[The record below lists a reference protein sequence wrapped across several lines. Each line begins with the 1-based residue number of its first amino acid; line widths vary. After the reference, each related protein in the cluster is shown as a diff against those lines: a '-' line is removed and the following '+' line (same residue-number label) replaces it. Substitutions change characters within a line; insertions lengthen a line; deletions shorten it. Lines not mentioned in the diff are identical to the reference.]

1 MRHGGDL
8 AEAVERYGIPEG
20 DWLDLST
27 GINPRPWP
35 LAERVAAADL
45 RGLSRLPSFRDLDRL
60 LAAARAAYA
69 VPAPLAITAAPGT
82 EILIRL
88 LPHLSRGPAAVA
100 RTTYTSHLA
109 AFGRERPSLVA
120 HDADALLALPPESSI
135 SVVNPN
141 NPDGRRIAPAD
152 LLRIAGRRGGQA
164 VLIVDEAYADAED
177 GCSIVPLLR
186 PELPIVVLK
195 SFGKFFGLPGL
206 RLGFAIGPER
216 LVAPIRDRVG
226 DWPVSAPAIAIGA
239 AALADQAWQSAARAW
254 LDGQTQRLRDVLTA
268 SSLAVGGSTRLFA
281 LAAVPDAP
289 ALHRRLAESGIWTR
303 IFSEWPGVIR
313 IGLPGTDRGLARL
326 ASALAG

>member
-8 AEAVERYGIPEG
+8 AEAVKRYGIPEA

-35 LAERVAAADL
+35 AAERLGPADL
-45 RGLSRLPSFRDLDRL
+45 RTLSRLPSSRDLDRL

-69 VPAPLAITAAPGT
+69 VPAPLAIAAAPGT

-88 LPHLSRGPAAVA
+88 LPLLSQAPSAVA
-100 RTTYTSHLA
+100 RTTYSSHLT

-120 HDADALLALPPESSI
+120 HDADALLALHPESSI
-135 SVVNPN
+135 AVVNPN

-152 LLRIAGRRGGQA
+152 LVQIAGQRSGQA
-164 VLIVDEAYADAED
+164 VLLVDEAYADAED
-177 GCSIVPLLR
+177 ECSVVPLLR
-186 PELPIVVLK
+186 PDLPILVLK

-216 LVAPIRDRVG
+216 LVAPIRALLG
-226 DWPVSAPAIAIGA
+226 DWPVSAPAITIGA
-239 AALADQAWQSAARAW
+239 AALADLPWQSGTRDW
-254 LDGQTQRLRDVLTA
+254 LEKQSERLISALLA
-268 SSLAVGGSTRLFA
+268 SGLSIAGSSRLCV

-289 ALHRRLAESGIWTR
+289 ALHRHLAEHGIWTR
-303 IFSEWPGVIR
+303 IFSEWPGVLR
-313 IGLPGTDRGLARL
+313 IGLPGTERELGRL
-326 ASALAG
+326 ASALAR